1 MKKATLKKNNG
12 QAEAIPEDG
21 SDERRRIESD
31 TAVADG
37 SYAGESSGENDDD
50 DDDDEA
56 EDGLI
61 PPIRSRKRFTIE
73 QSRVLEDAYK
83 EHGHPSRDF
92 KEKIAKKFSTSPRRI
107 QIWFQN
113 RRAKDKRDKK
123 SGDPHPQIS
132 HSSCHLEITLT
143 QSDPSIRDSMGYDD
157 SKMENEREQTDTS
170 GEYESF
176 HQSSLSGPSIPF
188 QELPNPYYN
197 NTLPYIVP
205 YPYNS
210 YSSNNGGNCS
220 KQNLYSLFYPNP
232 TELSG
237 CPSDLLSHEA
247 DETGDTWYVNPSN
260 TIHAKRQNSD

>member
-12 QAEAIPEDG
+12 QAEAILEDG

-31 TAVADG
+31 IAVADG

-170 GEYESF
+170 GF
-176 HQSSLSGPSIPF
+176 HQPSLSGMF
-188 QELPNPYYN
+188 
-197 NTLPYIVP
+197 
-205 YPYNS
+205 
-210 YSSNNGGNCS
+210 
-220 KQNLYSLFYPNP
+220 
-232 TELSG
+232 
-237 CPSDLLSHEA
+237 
-247 DETGDTWYVNPSN
+247 
-260 TIHAKRQNSD
+260 